1 MMTQRVDIL
10 LVDDHE
16 ENLLAL
22 EAILV
27 DPSFNLV
34 RASSGRAALKEVL
47 RREFALIL
55 LDVAMPD
62 LDGYETAELIRSR
75 DRSRQTPIIFLT
87 ANYRSDAQVFRGYSV
102 GAVDYIFKPFSPEIL
117 KSKVAV
123 FVELYQKRE
132 TLKRQTQA
140 LLLAHE
146 ELEDRVRAR
155 TRELAE
161 TNTALRDEVD
171 ERKRIEAERLVLL
184 ESEQR
189 ARAHAEA
196 VNRLKDEFLATLSH
210 ELRTPLNAILGWSH
224 LLTSRKSDPGMV
236 ERAIGVIRNN
246 AMAQSQLIE
255 DILDVSRI
263 IGGKL
268 RLKLARVPLQEVIG
282 AALDSVS
289 PAAQAKAI
297 EIARDVDD
305 IEPISG
311 DYDRLQQVVWNLL
324 SNAVKFTPR
333 EGRVTVRLKRVEDD
347 VVLRVEDTG
356 IGISPDFLPYVFDR
370 FRQADGT
377 ATRRHGG
384 LGLGMAIV
392 RHLVEL
398 HGGTVRVHSEGEGRG
413 ATFTIELPTH
423 LELTGDQDE
432 DTGTPLEDTGTPMI
446 EAGDE
451 APVQHL
457 DGVSVMVVDD
467 DQDSRSF
474 ISQVLQNHGASV
486 VAAESTS
493 EALGRLRELRPRVLI
508 SDIGMPGED
517 GYALIRRVRELSED
531 EGGGVPAIAL
541 TAYARPEDERAA
553 LGAGYQRHLSKPI
566 SVPHLMAT
574 IAELA
579 AGPAAANDPTP
590 AALSARRRR

>member
-1 MMTQRVDIL
+1 MTQRVDIL

-16 ENLLAL
+16 ENLFAL

-47 RREFALIL
+47 RRDFALIL
-55 LDVAMPD
+55 LDVAMPG

-123 FVELYQKRE
+123 FVELFQKRE
-132 TLKRQTQA
+132 ALKRQAQA

-224 LLTSRKSDPGMV
+224 LLTSRKGDPGMV
-236 ERAIGVIRNN
+236 ERAIAVIRNN

-268 RLKLARVPLQEVIG
+268 RLKLGPVPLHEVIE

-297 EIARDVDD
+297 EIAREVDD
-305 IEPISG
+305 LEPITG

-333 EGRVTVRLKRVEDD
+333 EGRVTVGLKRVDDD

-370 FRQADGT
+370 FRQADGS

-392 RHLVEL
+392 RYLVEL
-398 HGGTVRVHSEGEGRG
+398 HGGTVAADSPGEGRG
-413 ATFTIELPTH
+413 TTFTITLPTRLAVAPGDD
-423 LELTGDQDE
+423 LEAAPAETE
-432 DTGTPLEDTGTPMI
+432 P
-446 EAGDE
+446 E
-451 APVQHL
+451 APAQALPHL
-457 DGVSVMVVDD
+457 DGVSVLVVDND
-467 DQDSRSF
+467 VDSRSF
-474 ISQVLQNHGASV
+474 VCQLLEHHGATVSV
-486 VAAESTS
+486 SDSTS
-493 EALGRLRELRPRVLI
+493 DALSRFRQLRPDVII
-508 SDIGMPGED
+508 SDIGMPDED
-517 GYALIRRVRELSED
+517 GYALIRRVRSLSSHEGGNTPAMALTVYARSED
-531 EGGGVPAIAL
+531 E
-541 TAYARPEDERAA
+541 TAA
-553 LGAGYQRHLSKPI
+553 LAAGYHRHVRKPVDVAELI
-566 SVPHLMAT
+566 TAV
-574 IAELA
+574 AELA
-579 AGPAAANDPTP
+579 TNTPTT
-590 AALSARRRR
+590 AD

>member
-1 MMTQRVDIL
+1 MSQRVDIL

-47 RREFALIL
+47 RCDFALIL

-75 DRSRQTPIIFLT
+75 ERSRQTPIIFLT

-102 GAVDYIFKPFSPEIL
+102 GAVDYIFKPFSAEIL

-132 TLKRQTQA
+132 ALKRQAQA

-161 TNTALRDEVD
+161 TNTILREEVD
-171 ERKRIEAERLVLL
+171 ERKRIEAERQVLL
-184 ESEQR
+184 ESER
-189 ARAHAEA
+189 GARAHAEA

-224 LLTSRKSDPGMV
+224 LLTSRQNDPGMV
-236 ERAIGVIRNN
+236 GRAVGVIRNN

-268 RLKLARVPLQEVIG
+268 RLRLGRVSLQEVID

-289 PAAQAKAI
+289 LAAQAKAI
-297 EIARDVDD
+297 EIARDIES
-305 IEPISG
+305 IEPIAG

-324 SNAVKFTPR
+324 SNAVKFTPP
-333 EGRVTVRLKRVEDD
+333 EGRVTVGLKRVADD
-347 VVLRVEDTG
+347 VVLHVADTG

-392 RHLVEL
+392 RYLVEL
-398 HGGTVRVHSEGEGRG
+398 HGGTVRAESGGEGQG
-413 ATFTIELPTH
+413 ATFTIKLPAR
-423 LELTGDQDE
+423 LEVRPDADF
-432 DTGTPLEDTGTPMI
+432 
-446 EAGDE
+446 EAEQAETRG
-451 APVQHL
+451 AVLAALPAL
-457 DGVSVMVVDD
+457 DGVSVLVVDD
-467 DQDSRSF
+467 DADARTF
-474 ISQVLQNHGASV
+474 VCELLENHGAIV
-486 VAAESTS
+486 TTS
-493 EALGRLRELRPRVLI
+493 DSATDAMRRFRQFRPDVII
-508 SDIGMPGED
+508 SDIGMPDED
-517 GYALIRRVRELSED
+517 GYSLIKRVRSLTAH
-531 EGGGVPAIAL
+531 EGGDTPALAL
-541 TAYARPEDERAA
+541 TAYVRSQDE
-553 LGAGYQRHLSKPI
+553 
-566 SVPHLMAT
+566 
-574 IAELA
+574 
-579 AGPAAANDPTP
+579 N
-590 AALSARRRR
+590 AALSAGYHRHVRKPVDVSELITAVAELATTANAE

>member
-1 MMTQRVDIL
+1 MTQRVDIL

-47 RREFALIL
+47 RCDFALIL

-132 TLKRQTQA
+132 ALKRQAQA

-224 LLTSRKSDPGMV
+224 LLTSRKGDPAMV

-268 RLKLARVPLQEVIG
+268 RLKLGRVPLHEVIE

-297 EIARDVDD
+297 EIAREIDD
-305 IEPISG
+305 LEPITG

-333 EGRVTVRLKRVEDD
+333 EGRVTVGLKRVDDD

-370 FRQADGT
+370 FRQADGS

-392 RHLVEL
+392 RYLVEL
-398 HGGTVRVHSEGEGRG
+398 HGGTVAADSPGEGRG
-413 ATFTIELPTH
+413 ATFTITLPTRLAVAPGDD
-423 LELTGDQDE
+423 LEAAPAET
-432 DTGTPLEDTGTPMI
+432 
-446 EAGDE
+446 EAE
-451 APVQHL
+451 ASAQALPHL
-457 DGVSVMVVDD
+457 DGVSVLVVDD
-467 DQDSRSF
+467 DVDSRSF
-474 ISQVLQNHGASV
+474 VCQLLEHHGATVSMSD
-486 VAAESTS
+486 STS
-493 EALGRLRELRPRVLI
+493 DALSRFRQLRPDVII
-508 SDIGMPGED
+508 SDIGMPDED
-517 GYALIRRVRELSED
+517 GYALIKRVRSLSSH
-531 EGGGVPAIAL
+531 EGGNTPAMAL
-541 TAYARPEDERAA
+541 TAYARSQDE
-553 LGAGYQRHLSKPI
+553 
-566 SVPHLMAT
+566 T
-574 IAELA
+574 
-579 AGPAAANDPTP
+579 
-590 AALSARRRR
+590 AALSAGYHRHVRKPVDVAELITAVAELATNTPTTAD

>member
-1 MMTQRVDIL
+1 MSQRVDIL

-34 RASSGRAALKEVL
+34 RAASGRAALKEVL
-47 RREFALIL
+47 RRDFALIL

-75 DRSRQTPIIFLT
+75 ERSRQTPIIFLT

-123 FVELYQKRE
+123 FVELFQKRE
-132 TLKRQTQA
+132 ALKRQTQA

-224 LLTSRKSDPGMV
+224 LLTSRKSDPAMV

-268 RLKLARVPLQEVIG
+268 RLKLARVPLQEVIE

-305 IEPISG
+305 IEPITG

-333 EGRVTVRLKRVEDD
+333 EGRVTVSLKRVEDD

-398 HGGTVRVHSEGEGRG
+398 HGGTVRVHSEGEGQG

-423 LELTGDQDE
+423 LELTGDHDE
-432 DTGTPLEDTGTPMI
+432 DTGTPMEDTGTPMI

-474 ISQVLQNHGASV
+474 MSQLLQNHGASV

-493 EALGRLRELRPRVLI
+493 EALGRLRQLRPRVLI

-553 LGAGYQRHLSKPI
+553 LGAGYQRHLSKPV

-590 AALSARRRR
+590 AALPARRRR